1 MSRAGRASRRHPV
14 RHVAPHGRRHALGRG
29 AAGAAALLA
38 LLALLAGCASI
49 PTEGPV
55 AQGDVVL
62 AETDALFLQVYGPTA
77 NATPEQIVRGFLS
90 AQAAGVN
97 EAFATAREFLTD
109 QARQEWDPYGQVT
122 VYSGDLGLT
131 TVQAPSTQAA
141 PEGAATPP
149 PPDQPAPDL
158 ATATEVVISA
168 PASIAGVVDVVGLYV
183 EASKDARQDVSF
195 ALAKDA
201 AGQWRIDGVSD
212 GVLVSQ
218 PNFASVYRSTPVYF
232 LSQDLTTL
240 VPELRWFPQR
250 NIATSA
256 VQALLAG
263 PSEWM
268 RDAAVSGAPAGTTLS
283 VEAVSVDSTGT
294 ASVDLTGPVL
304 GADETQRAM
313 LAAQLEA
320 TLQRIAGVSDV
331 VLTVGGAAL
340 TVESGADLER
350 DPSPSGPALGVQ
362 AGTIVSLDGRQ
373 LVPVAGMPSLAEADA
388 TALASRGDVLV
399 ARLGTDRLVRVQPGA
414 GLSEILRGRDVVAP
428 SVDRFGWVWTATEPG
443 AGAVSAVRVADGARI
458 DLVADWLAGQE
469 VRQVRVSRDGARVA
483 VVSAGADGAQV
494 EVAGIVRDAD
504 GGPQRLNAPFPA
516 GGSLASA
523 SDAAWVDEVTLAVLG
538 DPTDGEAPGV
548 AASVALVPVGGQTEN
563 LQPVEA
569 ADGIAAGR
577 GKRAVYVRTSGGE
590 LFTRS
595 TTGTNWSLVASG
607 VDLFAYPG

>member
-1 MSRAGRASRRHPV
+1 MTSTHRLVRLSRSHRLGEHRQ
-14 RHVAPHGRRHALGRG
+14 GRG
-29 AAGAAALLA
+29 RVVAGAAATLV
-38 LLALLAGCASI
+38 LLAGCASI

-62 AETDALFLQVYGPTA
+62 AETNTLFLQVYGPTA

-109 QARQEWDPYGQVT
+109 NARQDWDPYGQVT

-131 TVQAPSTQAA
+131 TTQAPLAPGGTEGGATTQAT
-141 PEGAATPP
+141 E
-149 PPDQPAPDL
+149 QPAPDL
-158 ATATEVVISA
+158 ATVDEVVLSG
-168 PASIAGVVDVVGLYV
+168 PASVTGVVDVAGQYV

-201 AGQWRIDGVSD
+201 TGQWRIDGVSD

-250 NIATSA
+250 NIATNA
-256 VQALLAG
+256 VRALLAG

-268 RDAAVSGAPAGTTLS
+268 RDAVVSGAPAGTALS

-304 GADETQRAM
+304 AADEDQRS
-313 LAAQLEA
+313 LLSAQLEA
-320 TLQRIAGVSDV
+320 TLQRISGVSDV

-340 TVESGADLER
+340 TVNPHADLER
-350 DPSPSGPALGVQ
+350 DPPPDGPALGVQ
-362 AGTIVSLDGRQ
+362 SGTVVQLEGRQ
-373 LVPVAGMPSLAEADA
+373 LTPVAGMPSLAGA
-388 TALASRGDVLV
+388 TAIASRGDVVVVRLGSTRL
-399 ARLGTDRLVRVQPGA
+399 ARLQSGAQPAEMLA
-414 GLSEILRGRDVVAP
+414 GPDLVAP
-428 SVDRFGWVWTATEPG
+428 SVDRFGWVWTATDPG
-443 AGAVSAVRVADGARI
+443 AGGLTAVRVADGTRI
-458 DLVADWLAGQE
+458 DLVVDWLAGLD
-469 VRQVRVSRDGARVA
+469 VRQVRVSRDGARV
-483 VVSAGADGAQV
+483 VVLSAGADGAQV
-494 EVAGIVRDAD
+494 DVAGIVRDPD
-504 GGPQRLNAPFPA
+504 GGPQRLNAPVPV

-538 DPTDGEAPGV
+538 DPADGEAPGV
-548 AASVALVPVGGQTEN
+548 ATSVSLVPVGGQTES
-563 LQPVEA
+563 LQPVES
-569 ADGIAAGR
+569 ADGVAAGR
-577 GKRAVYVRTSGGE
+577 GKRAVYVRTAAGE

-595 TTGTNWSLVASG
+595 TTGTNWSLVTTG
-607 VDLFAYPG
+607 LDLFDYPG